1 MANHL
6 ENLVNT
12 TKKIRE
18 APKDQLNVLVYAPFK
33 TYFDGLADSVSA
45 KNGKGIFDVLPMHH
59 SFITLLDTGY
69 VTIKSTQGEQTIE
82 IGKGLMH
89 VNQNLVTVFLDV

>member
-6 ENLVNT
+6 ENIVNT
-12 TKKIRE
+12 TKQLRE
-18 APKDQLNVLVYAPFK
+18 APEDKLNVLVYAPFK
-33 TYFDGLADSVSA
+33 TYFDGLADSISA
-45 KNGKGIFDVLPMHH
+45 KNGKGLFDVLPRHH
-59 SFITLLDTGY
+59 SFITLLDSGY
-69 VTIKSTQGEQTIE
+69 VIIKSQQGEQRIE